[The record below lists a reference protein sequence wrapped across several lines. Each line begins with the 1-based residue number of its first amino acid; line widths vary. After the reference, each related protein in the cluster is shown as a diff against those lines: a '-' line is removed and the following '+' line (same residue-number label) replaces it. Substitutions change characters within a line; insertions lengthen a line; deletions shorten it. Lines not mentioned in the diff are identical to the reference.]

1 MNNRHSQHSDLG
13 LGIDVGGSTIKGG
26 VVDLRSGK
34 LIGPRRTVATPK
46 PATTGA
52 IAGVIAAI
60 ASGFAWHGPV
70 GVAVPAVVT
79 AGITRSAANIDH
91 SWIDADFAGLCKH
104 SLRERRVVVI
114 NDADAA
120 GIAEQHHGHPRPGL
134 VVALTFGTG
143 IGSAMLHD
151 GVLVP
156 NTELGH
162 LIVDDVRAEHFA
174 AAAVKKR
181 DGLDYPD
188 WAARVNRVLRHIE
201 DVFWPAAFVVGG
213 EITAHADKWLP
224 HLAVRTPVEVTRML
238 NTAGIVGSAHAAATA
253 FGPRRVAEQQPTN
266 HFRPAE

>member
-1 MNNRHSQHSDLG
+1 M
-13 LGIDVGGSTIKGG
+13 
-26 VVDLRSGK
+26 
-34 LIGPRRTVATPK
+34 
-46 PATTGA
+46 
-52 IAGVIAAI
+52 IADI

-134 VVALTFGTG
+134 VVVLTFGTG

-213 EITAHADKWLP
+213 EITTHADKWLP

-238 NTAGIVGSAHAAATA
+238 NTAGIVGSAHAADTA
-253 FGPRRVAEQQPTN
+253 FGPRRAAEHPPTTN
-266 HFRPAE
+266 SVPAE